1 MSKTIKRTVTTI
13 VEEEVVP
20 TNEGL
25 YTEVLVDM
33 SGSMS
38 NVWDSTISGI
48 NELKNGPS
56 GSNDTMSLTFFD
68 NVVERPY
75 VNKSIKSIPDVTR
88 ELYHPRGSTALLDA
102 IGITIRSVENMKD
115 RPSKVLFVIIT
126 DGQENASREY
136 NNSQVSALIRE
147 KEAQGWEFLYMGAN
161 QDAWSTATN
170 MGIQGV
176 GKFNFASNPTVTA
189 AAFKG
194 ASATRYAYSSGMSY
208 EASVGATLNTLNAV
222 APELN
227 INYLDNSGNT
237 SVTDTDITKI

>member
-38 NVWDSTISGI
+38 NVWDSTIAGI

-75 VNKSIKSIPDVTR
+75 INKSVKSIPDVTR

-102 IGITIRSVENMKD
+102 IGTTIRSVENMKD

-126 DGQENASREY
+126 DGQENASREF

-170 MGIQGV
+170 IGIQGV

-194 ASATRYAYSSGMSY
+194 ASATRSAYSSGMSY
-208 EASVGATLNTLNAV
+208 NASVGATYSTLNAV

-227 INYLDNSGNT
+227 ANYLDNSGNT
-237 SVTDTDITKI
+237 SIIDTDITKI